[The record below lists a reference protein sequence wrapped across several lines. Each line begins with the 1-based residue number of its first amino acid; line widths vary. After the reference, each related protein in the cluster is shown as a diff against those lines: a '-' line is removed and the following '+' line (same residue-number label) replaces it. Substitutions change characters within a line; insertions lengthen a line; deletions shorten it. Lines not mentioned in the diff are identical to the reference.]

1 MPPISTLTV
10 QLELANQNFNN
21 GLKTSQQA
29 VDNFGKTTR
38 QTQAAMGLMERG
50 FKADTAN
57 KIAQGWENAAKKA
70 DVFGQAYKKAGDTAV
85 KSTENAAASIQ
96 LLTREIGI
104 NLPEGVT
111 KFLSKSSMIGPA
123 MSAAFSGVAV
133 LGLIQVLAQLPALFD
148 KISGAI
154 TGWDETA
161 KRAYANFL
169 DYNRQAVRRLEELR
183 QMQAGISMLGLTGMP
198 LADAQLAEAK
208 RRLADFDEEMR
219 KTERE
224 LTRLQ
229 ELQEQST
236 VIHEGQVVQFPD
248 AKRAARIVELT
259 NQQNDALKER
269 NRLLDQVTMA
279 EAGATFA
286 WFEAG
291 QKRLEET
298 RRANEAAAKAAET
311 AAEKARAASEAAAK
325 AALRWTD
332 IQARLSESMID
343 QLPASQFET
352 LLKGG
357 LVVPPPVTLGSTT
370 MFESQFDAI
379 MRRTQEVIDERRT
392 LLIKANEDVANG
404 QAAAHERMLAQM
416 ERATERML
424 SNIHSAAGHIFDMI
438 FQQGASLADFFKGI
452 GLTAGRT
459 MFQNIATSILGGQGG
474 GGLLGQLGRVPG
486 LGGLLGFGG
495 GAAASLGST
504 VAAGAAV
511 NASWIPGLAIAA
523 PAIPS
528 IGVAG
533 GAAAAGGGALAGLG
547 ALFTNPWT
555 AIIGGGILGGLA
567 LSKLFGH
574 KTQEAPFTA
583 DPFANRAGSERTLYF
598 NENPFESG
606 GMMSPLTSTLD
617 RLNRNLERLEGVP
630 SDAFLKTKM
639 RTFYDTD
646 NTFRRTSGSKLTGDE
661 L

>member
-133 LGLIQVLAQLPALFD
+133 LGLIQVLAQLPALFE

-169 DYNRQAVRRLEELR
+169 QYNRQAVDALEEHQLAMLRIAGASEAQLLDKQIADRQARLRQLQSGLDEARKKAERLEFQNL
-183 QMQAGISMLGLTGMP
+183 
-198 LADAQLAEAK
+198 AK
-208 RRLADFDEEMR
+208 RPTDVRPVVRDTDEMKRIQEDMR
-219 KTERE
+219 AINLEITKLEYKQTEAVKQSAVD
-224 LTRLQ
+224 TAKAQQ
-229 ELQEQST
+229 ETAAAAAKAHQAAAAAASKAWTEAT
-236 VIHEGQVVQFPD
+236 
-248 AKRAARIVELT
+248 KRAE
-259 NQQNDALKER
+259 
-269 NRLLDQVTMA
+269 
-279 EAGATFA
+279 
-286 WFEAG
+286 
-291 QKRLEET
+291 
-298 RRANEAAAKAAET
+298 EAAAKALIQL
-311 AAEKARAASEAAAK
+311 K
-325 AALRWTD
+325 D
-332 IQARLSESMID
+332 IQARIARMVSEE
-343 QLPASQFET
+343 LAPSQFET

-379 MRRTQEVIDERRT
+379 MRRTQEVIDERRA
-392 LLIKANEDVANG
+392 LLIKANEDVANS

-416 ERATERML
+416 ERATETML
-424 SNIHSAAGHIFDMI
+424 QNIHSAAGAIFDMI